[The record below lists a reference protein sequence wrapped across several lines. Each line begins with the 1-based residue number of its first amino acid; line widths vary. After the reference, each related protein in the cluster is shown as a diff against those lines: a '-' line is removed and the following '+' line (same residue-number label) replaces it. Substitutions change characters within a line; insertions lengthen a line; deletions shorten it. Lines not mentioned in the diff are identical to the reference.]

1 MKPRDLL
8 ALVFNNLKRM
18 KGRVIMTA
26 LGVVIGT
33 AAVIVLVSLGAG
45 LQQQATEGIG
55 GGSALTEIRVMPSYE
70 SQVGMEVMAAPQR
83 PSQRSASTQRRLN
96 EESLA
101 EIRALSSVASASPLE
116 QLQTGGEL
124 AYGRWRGYG
133 QLVGVEPEYLRA
145 LETTQGTVELRR
157 GQVVI
162 GARVAENFYQ
172 PSGESERMAFHRPG
186 AAPGE
191 QPQPELYQAN
201 LSMQLQRMSQEDGT
215 SVEKTL
221 RLQVVGVLAPIGWQ
235 HDYHI
240 YAPLREV
247 VGYNSWVAGQHRD
260 PAREGYGEVIVQAV
274 DRHRT
279 LEAEQAIT
287 ALGFQVHSARQ
298 QIEEANT
305 FFRILQAILGSIG
318 AVALLVAAFG
328 IANTMLMAIYERTR
342 EIGLMK
348 AIGASNQD
356 VMIVFL
362 AESGAIGLLGGVGG
376 ALLGLLL
383 TAGINLVAKSLLLA
397 QLGGSLED
405 LPDSI
410 TQTPLWLLIFA
421 ILFAILIGVVSG
433 AYPASRAAGLSP
445 IKALKYE

>member
-1 MKPRDLL
+1 MKIRDLL
-8 ALVFNNLKRM
+8 ALVFSNLNRM

-45 LQQQATEGIG
+45 LQEQATAGIG
-55 GGSALTEIRVMPSYE
+55 GGSALTEIRVQPSYE
-70 SQVGMEVMAAPQR
+70 SQVVMEVMAGPQG
-83 PSQRSASTQRRLN
+83 PSQRSAATQRRLN

-101 EIRALSSVASASPLE
+101 EIRALPSVASASPLE
-116 QLQTGGEL
+116 RLQTSGEL
-124 AYGRWRGYG
+124 EYGRWRGYG
-133 QLVGVEPEYLRA
+133 QLVGVEPEYLRT
-145 LETTQGTVELRR
+145 LEPTQGTVELRR
-157 GQVVI
+157 GQIVI

-172 PSGESERMAFHRPG
+172 PSGESERMALQMTG
-186 AAPGE
+186 AVSGE
-191 QPQPELYQAN
+191 QPRPELYQAN
-201 LSMQLQRMSQEDGT
+201 LSMHLQRWSKEDNT
-215 SVEKTL
+215 SAEKTL
-221 RLQVVGVLAPIGWQ
+221 RLQVVGILAPIGWQ
-235 HDYHI
+235 HDYTV

-247 VGYNSWVAGQHRD
+247 VGYNSWVSGQHRD
-260 PAREGYGEVIVQAV
+260 PARAGYGEVTVQAV
-274 DRHRT
+274 DRRRT

-298 QIEEANT
+298 QIEQANT

-356 VMIVFL
+356 VMVVFL
-362 AESGAIGLLGGVGG
+362 AESGVIGLLGGVGG

-383 TAGINLVAKSLLLA
+383 TAAINLVAKSLLLE
-397 QLGGSLED
+397 QMGGSLED
-405 LPDSI
+405 LPESI
-410 TQTPLWLLIFA
+410 THTPPWLLIFA
-421 ILFAILIGVVSG
+421 ILFAILIGVISG

>member
-45 LQQQATEGIG
+45 LQQQAAEGIG

-70 SQVGMEVMAAPQR
+70 SQAMMAAPQG

-96 EESLA
+96 AESLA

-116 QLQTGGEL
+116 RLQAGGEL
-124 AYGRWRGYG
+124 EYGRWRGYG
-133 QLVGVEPEYLRA
+133 QLVGVEPEHLRA

-162 GARVAENFYQ
+162 GARVAENFFQ
-172 PSGESERMAFHRPG
+172 PSREMEMMAVHRPG

-191 QPQPELYQAN
+191 QPKPELYQAN
-201 LSMQLQRMSQEDGT
+201 LSMQLQRISQEDGT

-221 RLQVVGVLAPIGWQ
+221 RLQVVGILAPIGGQ
-235 HDYHI
+235 YDYTV

-247 VGYNSWVAGQHRD
+247 IGYNSWVAGQRRD
-260 PAREGYGEVIVQAV
+260 PAREGYEDVTVQAV
-274 DRHRT
+274 DRRRT

-298 QIEEANT
+298 QIEQANT

-348 AIGASNQD
+348 AVGASNQD

-362 AESGAIGLLGGVGG
+362 AESGTIGFLGGVGG

-383 TAGINLVAKSLLLA
+383 TAGINLVAKSLLLE

-410 TQTPLWLLIFA
+410 THTPPWLLIFA